1 MAGVVTR
8 VIDRLTRALLVTL
21 LSMPL
26 LAAAAGPPGQTGSG
40 SPPLDVKADRIDF
53 LQDQDIYEADGSV
66 VIDQGSVHLTADHVT
81 IQALPGVMIATGHVR
96 LTDPKADIVAERL
109 ELNINT
115 EAGVVTHGEVYV
127 KASNTTVDGRLI
139 QRFSE
144 DHYRFKEG
152 RFTNC
157 DASEGETPAWRFRFK
172 DLDLNAGDSL
182 AFKGGW
188 LCVADVPVIPFPTMT
203 YPLSPRQSGFLIPT
217 PAYDNRFGFH
227 YQQGY
232 YWAINPSQDLTIS
245 PSYYTNLGY
254 GSDFEYRYALN
265 RYARGQWFVSYL
277 QQTTLPNVSG
287 VTDTGQSAKEARA
300 LITGTH
306 TQQVTQ
312 DLLLRVNANLVSD
325 PQYLQQLSN
334 SGAQRALP
342 SAESNLFA
350 NQRLRYG
357 NAYLLGQYLQ
367 PLLEGGPDTFQRL
380 PEVGYSLPNLS
391 LFNSPLLLGGDTNAV
406 YFFREEGFTENRF
419 DFLPGL
425 STDVLD
431 VGHVVGFTPQVK
443 FREVYYSRGIQE
455 TSSLHRET
463 FWAALDATSKMSR
476 RFNRDDGNAM
486 MHTIEPSVIYE
497 YVPATDQSQIA
508 QIDQVDN
515 LPKKNLLTYMV
526 RSRLLEQDGDKSF
539 NWLDFTLAQSYHVGA
554 VQTEARDFA
563 PGAVPPLGTVTQPL
577 QPATV
582 PVAGKKFSDVWLRA
596 VIGNNEPQ
604 LAVAQLAGPV
614 FGRGAGAVSLAKPPI
629 NRYVT
634 VDAFFDPYS
643 AGLSQFNTDFRLQQ
657 SNEWYVEIGQR
668 FSRNG
673 NRVQRGDLWNPIS
686 FNQVFDPTDEVQFL
700 TAGGGFRTPFGW
712 LIGAKGYYDIN
723 NRKSPEYDVVALYQN
738 PCKCWSLGLFYLQFP
753 DRAQYNFMLSL
764 TGIGW
769 TENYGTNVVKQ
780 ILSPLTWGEKG
791 LPWASP
797 GGHYGHLETAQPQPS
812 VGRAPR

>member
-1 MAGVVTR
+1 M
-8 VIDRLTRALLVTL
+8 
-21 LSMPL
+21 
-26 LAAAAGPPGQTGSG
+26 
-40 SPPLDVKADRIDF
+40 
-53 LQDQDIYEADGSV
+53 
-66 VIDQGSVHLTADHVT
+66 
-81 IQALPGVMIATGHVR
+81 
-96 LTDPKADIVAERL
+96 
-109 ELNINT
+109 
-115 EAGVVTHGEVYV
+115 
-127 KASNTTVDGRLI
+127 
-139 QRFSE
+139 
-144 DHYRFKEG
+144 
-152 RFTNC
+152 
-157 DASEGETPAWRFRFK
+157 
-172 DLDLNAGDSL
+172 
-182 AFKGGW
+182 
-188 LCVADVPVIPFPTMT
+188 
-203 YPLSPRQSGFLIPT
+203 
-217 PAYDNRFGFH
+217 
-227 YQQGY
+227 
-232 YWAINPSQDLTIS
+232 
-245 PSYYTNLGY
+245 
-254 GSDFEYRYALN
+254 
-265 RYARGQWFVSYL
+265 
-277 QQTTLPNVSG
+277 
-287 VTDTGQSAKEARA
+287 TDTGQNAKEARA

-342 SAESNLFA
+342 SNESNLFA

-367 PLLEGGPDTFQRL
+367 PLQSGGPDTFQRL
-380 PEVGYSLPNLS
+380 PEVGYSLPNLA
-391 LFNSPLLLGGDTNAV
+391 LFNSPLLFGGDTNAV

-419 DFLPGL
+419 DVVPGL

-431 VGHVVGFTPQVK
+431 LGHVVGFTPQVK
-443 FREVYYSRGIQE
+443 FREVYYSRGVQE

-486 MHTIEPSVIYE
+486 MHTIEPSAIYE

-582 PVAGKKFSDVWLRA
+582 PIAGKKFSDIWLRA

-604 LAVAQLAGPV
+604 LTVAQLAGPV
-614 FGRGAGAVSLAKPPI
+614 FGRGAGAVSLARPPI

-668 FSRNG
+668 YSRNG

-686 FNQVFDPTDEVQFL
+686 FNQVFDPTDEVQFV
-700 TAGGGFRTPFGW
+700 TAGAAFRTPFGW

-723 NRKSPEYDVVALYQN
+723 NRTSPEYDVVALYQN

-769 TENYGTNVVKQ
+769 SENYGTNVVKQ

-797 GGHYGHLETAQPQPS
+797 GGPYGHLETAQPQPR
-812 VGRAPR
+812 VGGAPR